1 MLDNM
6 RISRRRLLTAMALSP
21 LLLKMN
27 TARAAAVDPHILWRW
42 SGCRSS

>member
-1 MLDNM
+1 M
-6 RISRRRLLTAMALSP
+6 ISRRRLLTAMALSP

-27 TARAAAVDPHILWRW
+27 TARAAASIRTVLWRW